1 MQLFKDLTRPIRRR
15 IAASIYSFPQGG
27 PTFSHVDA
35 QRYELEH
42 NAATIRENHERQIAE
57 WNTEKSRGGLWQNK
71 DNQWFEGNSAMWQSY
86 VDHVRHRRSL
96 EIGSGPVGY
105 LTPCYWIADR
115 VIVDPLAREYR
126 SRQIAINGQT
136 FFTMIF
142 ESTPGRRRS

>member
-15 IAASIYSFPQGG
+15 IAASNYSFPQGG

-57 WNTEKSRGGLWQNK
+57 WNAEKSRGGLWQNK
-71 DNQWFEGNSAMWQSY
+71 DNGSKEIPDAAKLRSSSGIA
-86 VDHVRHRRSL
+86 VRSRSVRALCYLAPVIDRRSRDL
-96 EIGSGPVGY
+96 
-105 LTPCYWIADR
+105 
-115 VIVDPLAREYR
+115 DPLAREYR